1 MAIWILT
8 IGDSDVQLNTD
19 YTWQDLYYKV
29 IEEDE
34 DSILAECEDLGNTP
48 IEDKIKKLYP
58 VPARALGLVY
68 QQDILEKHWDEL
80 VFPLLDT
87 FIREFSQ
94 NLERPN
100 FVIILLT
107 DQTNIFTDRQKE
119 HVDCPFWQDTV
130 ELKTIISYYF
140 SRYPGIEPIFLT
152 IEPQLNSH
160 SKVIKGIDNW
170 EEMLNLVDKTLNE
183 ALNQNKINPQTELA
197 YVSHQAG
204 TPAIS
209 SALQFLTISQFKSVK
224 FLVSNRFY
232 SDEYELKSYPTI
244 IESSNYWR
252 GLQIQRAK
260 RLIEAGQPAAA
271 LEIIRNLPDIGL
283 DVKEKLQSLVNR
295 FNMKA
300 NQDAS
305 GNATDISQEFEPTAA
320 ASRIV
325 DALDLVEILLKNES
339 YALAI
344 TILAAAHETFLK
356 AAILHLVEQRGCLD
370 IIEYQGQLIQLKLAE
385 LLIWNSEG
393 LKLMSPRDLQK
404 TLKKKVKHC
413 NFSDFS
419 KFSDKDKCLSNLV
432 NFPIPKKGD
441 RDYDSYW
448 SKYLFIPPNSPKEW
462 TLSHIKGYLIINNQ
476 RLVKWLWNF
485 KELQNSSPWKLMQW
499 IGNHYKDLEQREQD
513 KRNQLMHNLRGVT
526 KAELSG
532 YLQGNP
538 EEKDLDKN
546 EDIVEIYATF
556 IKSPF
561 REALHKVGLSKDCSM
576 DNQLQIELNNL
587 ALELK

>member
-19 YTWQDLYYKV
+19 DTWQDLYHEV

-48 IEDKIKKLYP
+48 PEDKITKLYP

-68 QQDILEKHWDEL
+68 QQDLLEEHWDEL

-100 FVIILLT
+100 FVLILLT

-119 HVDCPFWQDTV
+119 HIDCPFWQDTV

-140 SRYPGIEPIFLT
+140 SKHPGIEPIFLT
-152 IEPQLNSH
+152 IKPQPNSH
-160 SKVIKGIDNW
+160 SKVMKGIDNW
-170 EEMLNLVDKTLNE
+170 EEMLNLVDQTLNK
-183 ALNQNKINPQTELA
+183 ALNDNKINPQTELA

-209 SALQFLTISQFKSVK
+209 SALQFITISQFKSVK

-232 SDEYELKSYPTI
+232 SDEYELQSYPTI

-271 LEIIRNLPDIGL
+271 LEIIHDLPDISLGIIDQLKGL
-283 DVKEKLQSLVNR
+283 ANR

-305 GNATDISQEFEPTAA
+305 GNVTDISKEFELDVA

-325 DALDLVEILLKNES
+325 DALDLVEILLRNES

-356 AAILHLVEQRGCLD
+356 AAILHLVSELSKKLE
-370 IIEYQGQLIQLKLAE
+370 IIEFQGNLIQLLLIE
-385 LLIWNSEG
+385 LLIWDNRG
-393 LKLMSPRDLQK
+393 LCLSSKQELRKL
-404 TLKKKVKHC
+404 LKNKGPKKHL
-413 NFSDFS
+413 SDFS
-419 KFSDKDKCLSNLV
+419 TFIDADEELSSLIIFLSPQPHDKDYYN
-432 NFPIPKKGD
+432 
-441 RDYDSYW
+441 W
-448 SKYLFIPPNSPKEW
+448 SKYLSIPKDDTKTW
-462 TLSHIKGYLIINNQ
+462 TLNNIHEKRYFEVNNQ

-485 KELQNSSPWKLMQW
+485 DALNASSPWKLMEW
-499 IGNHYKDLEQREQD
+499 MGTHNRDREQD

-546 EDIVEIYATF
+546 EDIVEIYGKF
-556 IKSPF
+556 IKKPF

-576 DNQLQIELNNL
+576 DNQLQTHLNDL
-587 ALELK
+587 ASQLK